1 MENFN
6 YQSVPFHYLHCL
18 NPSCARSASCLRHLA
33 AQHVPA
39 EVTHIMAVNPA
50 NYPAE
55 ADRCAYFRS
64 TEKQRYAWGISSLF
78 DNIPYKKAVY
88 LKRKMHDL
96 YPRTTYYR
104 ILIRNAH
111 SRPESRKRSPHCFF
125 RQASTKSPF
134 STGTPMSTTG
144 TSSTH
149 PKATP
154 LRNLLSG

>member
-18 NPSCARSASCLRHLA
+18 NPSGARSASCLRHLA

-88 LKRKMHDL
+88 LKRKIHDL

-104 ILIRNAH
+104 ILHQERALSPGEQEEITALFLQTGIDEVPVFDRYTDEYNWDEQHTPKGNAA
-111 SRPESRKRSPHCFF
+111 P
-125 RQASTKSPF
+125 
-134 STGTPMSTTG
+134 
-144 TSSTH
+144 
-149 PKATP
+149 
-154 LRNLLSG
+154 

>member
-39 EVTHIMAVNPA
+39 EVTHIMAVNPV

-88 LKRKMHDL
+88 LKRKITNHGRGIGISIAQQTL
-96 YPRTTYYR
+96 Q
-104 ILIRNAH
+104 
-111 SRPESRKRSPHCFF
+111 E
-125 RQASTKSPF
+125 F
-134 STGTPMSTTG
+134 SDRF
-144 TSSTH
+144 
-149 PKATP
+149 
-154 LRNLLSG
+154 L

>member
-78 DNIPYKKAVY
+78 DNIPYKKAVATTENCRHG
-88 LKRKMHDL
+88 K
-96 YPRTTYYR
+96 PRW
-104 ILIRNAH
+104 
-111 SRPESRKRSPHCFF
+111 SP
-125 RQASTKSPF
+125 SW
-134 STGTPMSTTG
+134 
-144 TSSTH
+144 
-149 PKATP
+149 
-154 LRNLLSG
+154 N